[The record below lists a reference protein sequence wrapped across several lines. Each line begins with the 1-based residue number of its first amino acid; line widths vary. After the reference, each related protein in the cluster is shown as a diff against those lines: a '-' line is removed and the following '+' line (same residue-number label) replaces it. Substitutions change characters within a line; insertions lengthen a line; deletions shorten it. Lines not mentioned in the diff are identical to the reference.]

1 MRTAFTYSVLKRW
14 LFVAAV
20 AFVILMNY
28 LSNALPFG
36 GMTNAEI
43 SARYPTLITPAG
55 YAFSIWGV
63 IYLTLAI
70 FAFFQ
75 LRKGKEIRFY
85 KLIWPFFII
94 NAVANA
100 LWLVAFQNEWFIAS
114 LVMMA
119 TLLGTLIAMFR
130 IFYRLKRALSTTH
143 RYFFHVPFGIY
154 FGWVSVASIV
164 NVAVVLTA
172 FEVTLFT
179 DAEQLW
185 AMVMLIV
192 GFGIA
197 AFLLITRKDYIY
209 TLTFV
214 WAYSAIMYAHMDV
227 DSVRYTA
234 KFSAIGLFVI
244 SAALFLADRI
254 NIARY
259 GKSTS

>member
-1 MRTAFTYSVLKRW
+1 M
-14 LFVAAV
+14 AAV

-254 NIARY
+254 NITRY

>member
-1 MRTAFTYSVLKRW
+1 M
-14 LFVAAV
+14 AAV

-36 GMTNAEI
+36 GMTNAQI
-43 SARYPTLITPAG
+43 SAGYPTLITPAG

-63 IYLTLAI
+63 IYLTLAV

-85 KLIWPFFII
+85 KLIWPYFIV
-94 NAVANA
+94 NAFANA
-100 LWLVAFQNEWFIAS
+100 LWLVAFQNEWFIVS
-114 LVMMA
+114 VLIMA
-119 TLLGTLIAMFR
+119 VLLGSLIGIFR

-164 NVAVVLTA
+164 NVAVMLVALDVSFFTA
-172 FEVTLFT
+172 
-179 DAEQLW
+179 AEGLW
-185 AMVMLIV
+185 AAAMLVV

-197 AFLLITRKDYIY
+197 AFFLITRKDYIY

-214 WAYSAIMYAHMDV
+214 WAYAAIMFAHMDV
-227 DSVRYTA
+227 DLVRYPA
-234 KFSAIGLFVI
+234 KFSAIGLLLL
-244 SAALFLADRI
+244 SGALFIFDRI
-254 NIARY
+254 KIGQY
-259 GKSTS
+259 GRSNS